1 MLLQAE
7 ILLMAM
13 AIGLYLYDCALLLY
27 VNEGVVTPARGGRW
41 LVRFGCGRVRLLG
54 RELLVAHPLLPHRP
68 LFRLDWRF
76 PPKSAAAPGDWAA
89 LGAALRPL
97 APMVWGMALALFVL
111 LPLGLFTRAGDP
123 LAIAALVVL
132 YLNLLAAL
140 AWLWLRKTDLG
151 IPGRRLALLSFE
163 SLVCCPLGLNIVRK
177 ISLSLR
183 VEEDLVVAAR
193 RLQAAQDWS
202 ETCAELIARLEEEMS
217 DEAEDTARLAV
228 LRMSRQQLLDGE
240 APCPA

>member
-7 ILLMAM
+7 LLLMAL
-13 AIGLYLYDCALLLY
+13 AIGLYLYDSALLLY
-27 VNEGVVTPARGGRW
+27 VNEAVVMPARGGRW
-41 LVRFGCGRVRLLG
+41 LVRFGCARVRLLN
-54 RELLVAHPLLPHRP
+54 RELLVPHPLLPHRP

-76 PPKSAAAPGDWAA
+76 PSKTAASCDWAA
-89 LGAALRPL
+89 LRAALRPL

-140 AWLWLRKTDLG
+140 AWLWLKKAGLG

-217 DEAEDTARLAV
+217 DEAEDAARLAV